1 MHGGNFFFPF
11 FILESEYVENF
22 QETAR
27 CQNCTHTFFHDE
39 SVSSIIHV
47 YIPEDMLDMTK
58 KIPLGETVKVICL
71 MEYSEID
78 ERLIITAEMIN
89 PISKVEVLI
98 I

>member
-1 MHGGNFFFPF
+1 
-11 FILESEYVENF
+11 
-22 QETAR
+22 
-27 CQNCTHTFFHDE
+27 
-39 SVSSIIHV
+39 
-47 YIPEDMLDMTK
+47 MLDMTK